1 MKNLS
6 DTITNNIK
14 KHLIQPWPYASSIG
28 DEYRDIVTNGDGIY
42 IEDKNGNKLIDGP
55 AGMWCSNIG
64 HRNEEIAKVMY
75 NPVSYTH
82 LTLPTKA

>member
-42 IEDKNGNKLIDGP
+42 IEDKNGNKYNLFITFG
-55 AGMWCSNIG
+55 SNVRVAYYIQG
-64 HRNEEIAKVMY
+64 Y
-75 NPVSYTH
+75 YF
-82 LTLPTKA
+82 

>member
-6 DTITNNIK
+6 ETITNNIK

-42 IEDKNGNKLIDGP
+42 IEDKNGNKLIDEDN
-55 AGMWCSNIG
+55 SSLKERRNISHHG
-64 HRNEEIAKVMY
+64 YLNINIIISKNGKLESRR
-75 NPVSYTH
+75 
-82 LTLPTKA
+82 

>member
-42 IEDKNGNKLIDGP
+42 IE
-55 AGMWCSNIG
+55 A
-64 HRNEEIAKVMY
+64 
-75 NPVSYTH
+75 VSYTH
-82 LTLPTKA
+82 LTLPTKRIV